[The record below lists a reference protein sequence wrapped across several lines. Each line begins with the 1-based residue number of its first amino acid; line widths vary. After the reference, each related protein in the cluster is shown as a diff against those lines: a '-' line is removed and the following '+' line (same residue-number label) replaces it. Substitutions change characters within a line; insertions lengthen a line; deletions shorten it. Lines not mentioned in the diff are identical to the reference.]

1 MSLLNFLGGG
11 DSSSASK
18 SETQTTTNTKT
29 VTPSAV
35 ASDESYSI
43 AAASDGPVTVTIA
56 DPTTIEKAFKF
67 ASESL
72 GLVERTASAQQKSA
86 DDALSKSIGQ
96 IGNVQ
101 AGGADRLLYFG
112 GAALAAVLGL
122 AWVLKR

>member
-1 MSLLNFLGGG
+1 MSFLNLFGGG
-11 DSSSASK
+11 DSPSSSK
-18 SETQTTTNTKT
+18 SENQTTTNTKT

-35 ASDESYSI
+35 ASDESLSI
-43 AAASDGPVTVTIA
+43 AVASDGPVTIA

-67 ASESL
+67 ASETL

>member
-1 MSLLNFLGGG
+1 MSLFNLFGGG
-11 DSSSASK
+11 DSPSTSSSAN
-18 SETQTTTNTKT
+18 TTTTNTKT

-35 ASDESYSI
+35 ASDDSLSI
-43 AAASDGPVTVTIA
+43 SVASDGPVTIA

-67 ASESL
+67 ASETL

>member
-1 MSLLNFLGGG
+1 MSFLNLFGGG
-11 DSSSASK
+11 DSSSSSK
-18 SETQTTTNTKT
+18 SENQTTTNTKT

-35 ASDESYSI
+35 ASDESLSI
-43 AAASDGPVTVTIA
+43 AVASDGPVTIA

-67 ASESL
+67 ASETL